1 MEESAWGTSSTGWQL
16 QDCQPLGRG
25 LGPTHVT
32 RLTSEAGR
40 GGEAESDHRHVFKIN
55 LE

>member
-1 MEESAWGTSSTGWQL
+1 MEESAWGTSSAGWLL

-32 RLTSEAGR
+32 SLTSEA
-40 GGEAESDHRHVFKIN
+40 ESNHRQVFKIY